1 MDRAKNRSDHRKR
14 TPMIIQR
21 LRALLF
27 RSIRKPVTQSKGY
40 AVVSADEA
48 AQDPYRYIFVNDDG
62 TARELHAA
70 DRVYLEQTFKPF
82 DGGRPYIKS
91 DFKALDGWGNVKGF
105 LERSKLPSGLF
116 VAPAPA
122 NDPNPPMNRAEH
134 LAFIGEKAVQF
145 GFEVTE
151 KPDGTVEMRRPTKK

>member
-1 MDRAKNRSDHRKR
+1 MDRNRSDHRKR

-27 RSIRKPVTQSKGY
+27 RSTRKPVTQSKGY

-48 AQDPYRYIFVNDDG
+48 AQDPYPYIFVNDDG
-62 TARELHAA
+62 TARELHTAERA
-70 DRVYLEQTFKPF
+70 YLEQTFIPF
-82 DGGRPYIKS
+82 DGGRPYVKS
-91 DFKALDGWGNVKGF
+91 NSKAHDGWGSVKGF

-116 VAPAPA
+116 VASAPA

-134 LAFIGEKAVQF
+134 LALIREKAVQF

-151 KPDGTVEMRRPTKK
+151 KPDGTVEMKRPKKK